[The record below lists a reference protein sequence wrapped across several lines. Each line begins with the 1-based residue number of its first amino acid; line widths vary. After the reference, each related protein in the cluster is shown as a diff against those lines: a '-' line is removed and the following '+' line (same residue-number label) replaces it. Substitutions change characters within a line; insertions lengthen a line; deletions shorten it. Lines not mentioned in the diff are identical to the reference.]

1 MTHLQTPY
9 GFQTT
14 TDEVL
19 QGLDLTGKRALVTG
33 ATSGIGVE
41 TARALASVGAQ
52 VTLAVRNITA
62 GQAVADTIK
71 ATTGNPHL
79 QVVPLDL
86 ANQASVR
93 LLTEAWTG
101 PLHILVNNAGIMALP
116 ELERSPEGWEL
127 QFATNYLGHFA
138 LTLGLFHALAAAGGA
153 RIVSLAS
160 NGHLFSPMVF
170 GDLHYRF
177 RPYDPWTAYG
187 QSKTAAILLA
197 VEASRRWAGDGITA
211 NALNPGAIATNLQKH
226 SGGLKTPVE
235 RQKTVPQ
242 GAATSVMLAA
252 SPLLDGIG
260 GRYFEDLS
268 EAKLVTQRPADYI
281 GVAPYALDPENARRL
296 WDVATDLIR

>member
-1 MTHLQTPY
+1 MTHIHTPY
-9 GFQTT
+9 GFHTT

-19 QGLDLTGKRALVTG
+19 QGIDLTGKRALVTG
-33 ATSGIGVE
+33 AASGIGVE

-52 VTLAVRNITA
+52 VTLAVRNTVA
-62 GQAVADTIK
+62 GQAVADIIR
-71 ATTGNPHL
+71 AATGNPHI

-86 ANQASVR
+86 ANQTSVR
-93 LLTEAWTG
+93 ALTEAWTS

-116 ELERSPEGWEL
+116 NLEQSPEGWEL

-138 LTLGLFHALAAAGGA
+138 LTQGLYHALAAANGA

-160 NGHLFSPMVF
+160 NGHLFSPVVF
-170 GDLHYRF
+170 DDLHYRF

-197 VEASRRWAGDGITA
+197 VEASRRWGEDGIMA

-226 SGGLKTPVE
+226 TGGLRTPVE
-235 RQKTVPQ
+235 RQKTVRQ

-260 GRYFEDLS
+260 GRYFEDLN
-268 EAKLVTQRPADYI
+268 EAELVTQRPADYL

-296 WDVATDLIR
+296 WDVATDLIH